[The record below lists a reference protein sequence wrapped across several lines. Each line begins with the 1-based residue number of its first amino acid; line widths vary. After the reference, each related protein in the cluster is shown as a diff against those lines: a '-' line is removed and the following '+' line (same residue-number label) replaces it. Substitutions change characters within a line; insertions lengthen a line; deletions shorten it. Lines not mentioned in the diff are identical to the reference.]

1 MATKHFVEKVTFVYK
16 RNKLNS
22 TWMTVLNIWA
32 TIRIGRS
39 RQSVHVTGE
48 SRVRNTGTSVCT
60 PTCTLQR
67 NGQVFLTVDR
77 SDSDQNS
84 VLTIA
89 VIYLV
94 RNTSFGILPGLRA
107 ALRNDRESITDRV
120 RHSSSLQW
128 FHIDSG
134 SHPALYSKDIVT
146 FYSRVKRPKHTDHMR
161 LA

>member
-1 MATKHFVEKVTFVYK
+1 MATKHFVEKVTLVYK

-22 TWMTVLNIWA
+22 TWMTVLNIST

-39 RQSVHVTGE
+39 RRSVHVTGE
-48 SRVRNTGTSVCT
+48 SLVRNTRTSVYT

-94 RNTSFGILPGLRA
+94 RNTSVGVLPGLRA
-107 ALRNDRESITDRV
+107 ALRNDRESFADRV
-120 RHSSSLQW
+120 IYSSLLQ
-128 FHIDSG
+128 
-134 SHPALYSKDIVT
+134 
-146 FYSRVKRPKHTDHMR
+146 
-161 LA
+161 